1 MVPNEREFSALEE
14 WPDEQIEQAE
24 TPKRIHLLMK
34 LACHTGMRLGEI
46 AILKWKRGAED
57 FGTRHCRNYVY
68 LDTEE
73 KNLIV
78 TFKRKL
84 RGIPVEH
91 IWGVLEKMLGRREP
105 SDTYVFTSP
114 ATGSPYT
121 VPRLCGKWKEEVKK
135 MGALSRPYTSYSIR
149 HGAAMH
155 LLCQNVPVYAVGKIV
170 GTLRKK
176 SPSVARAS
184 FLTTWRMR

>member
-1 MVPNEREFSALEE
+1 MPNEREFSALEE

-34 LACHTGMRLGEI
+34 LACHTGMRRGEI

-78 TFKRKL
+78 TFKREL

-91 IWGVLEKMLGRREP
+91 IWGVLEKMLGVGNPQTPTFSPPQRR
-105 SDTYVFTSP
+105 
-114 ATGSPYT
+114 
-121 VPRLCGKWKEEVKK
+121 
-135 MGALSRPYTSYSIR
+135 GAPT
-149 HGAAMH
+149 
-155 LLCQNVPVYAVGKIV
+155 
-170 GTLRKK
+170 
-176 SPSVARAS
+176 
-184 FLTTWRMR
+184 

>member
-57 FGTRHCRNYVY
+57 FGTRHSRNYVY
-68 LDTEE
+68 LETEE

-114 ATGSPYT
+114 ATGAPTQFQGSAGSG
-121 VPRLCGKWKEEVKK
+121 R
-135 MGALSRPYTSYSIR
+135 RR
-149 HGAAMH
+149 
-155 LLCQNVPVYAVGKIV
+155 
-170 GTLRKK
+170 
-176 SPSVARAS
+176 
-184 FLTTWRMR
+184 

>member
-1 MVPNEREFSALEE
+1 MPNEREFSALEE

-57 FGTRHCRNYVY
+57 FGTRHSRNYVY
-68 LDTEE
+68 LETEE

-149 HGAAMH
+149 HGAATH